1 MKIIEQV
8 LEATKKQGM
17 TLLRPGFEVVEET
30 EVYDRLNLKKLKQ
43 VTSKATVFLQMS
55 GPDGLEGNEYD

>member
-1 MKIIEQV
+1 M
-8 LEATKKQGM
+8 
-17 TLLRPGFEVVEET
+17 LRPGFEVVEET